1 MNKLKRYAIAGI
13 LFVTILGTL
22 AHFFYEWSN
31 NNVIVGLFAPI
42 NESTWEHMKLIFFP
56 MLLFSLIAI
65 PRLKEEYPCIT
76 SSVLLGNI
84 IGTALIPIMFYTY
97 TGIIGYSV
105 FILDIAIF
113 IFAVICAFV
122 ITYKLTISCGIQD
135 YKNILYVVIFIIF
148 ICFIVF
154 TFRPPSIALFAT
166 P

>member
-1 MNKLKRYAIAGI
+1 MNKLKRYTIAGI

-31 NNVIVGLFAPI
+31 NNVIVGLFTPI

-56 MLLFSLIAI
+56 MLIFSFIAI

-76 SSVLLGNI
+76 SSVLLGNV
-84 IGTALIPIMFYTY
+84 IGTALIPIMFFTY

-105 FILDIAIF
+105 LILDIAIF
-113 IFAVICAFV
+113 TFAVICAFV
-122 ITYKLTISCGIQD
+122 VTYKLTISCRIQD
-135 YKNILYVVIFIIF
+135 YKNILYVTVCITL

-154 TFRPPSIALFAT
+154 TFRPPSIALFAA